1 MAASE
6 FPQHERLTRVLNI
19 YRRAM
24 RRHIAEQWRGKHAD
38 EWFERL
44 YERLTEHQQEEIR
57 STRETLEWLRV
68 EGEATLSQDAENE
81 FLLDI
86 SMFLEAIKSRSDLFG
101 RQLTSRETTDK
112 IYAVYQLRN
121 KWAHPPL
128 RDLHK
133 PEVDGAVSYCWS
145 ILSIFDSAAAAAV
158 QEVTGDDAPSS
169 PPDLLL
175 ERIEE
180 LQEAIDAR
188 SLPSDQL
195 QGMLGQLLE
204 STSQMVEQDEGEQ
217 EWAKVAAE
225 LRALRE
231 ELAAAQA
238 RPEAERAADE
248 LAAEIRALRAE
259 IAGSRTW
266 VGEWWAR
273 CEREISAWLDRLAG
287 RR

>member
-24 RRHIAEQWRGKHAD
+24 RRHIAERWRGKHAD

-133 PEVDGAVSYCWS
+133 PEVDGAASYCWS

-204 STSQMVEQDEGEQ
+204 STSQMVEQDESEQ

-266 VGEWWAR
+266 VGDWWAR

>member
-24 RRHIAEQWRGKHAD
+24 RRHIAEQWRAKHAD

-57 STRETLEWLRV
+57 STRETLEWLRA
-68 EGEATLSQDAENE
+68 EGAATLSQDEENE

-101 RQLTSRETTDK
+101 RHLTSRDITDK

-145 ILSIFDSAAAAAV
+145 ILNLFDPVAAAAV
-158 QEVTGDDAPSS
+158 QEVSADDAPSS
-169 PPDLLL
+169 APDLLL
-175 ERIEE
+175 ER
-180 LQEAIDAR
+180 LDYLLDAIDAR
-188 SLPSDQL
+188 SLPTDQL
-195 QGMLGQLLE
+195 QGMLGQLLAN
-204 STSQMVEQDEGEQ
+204 TSQAVEQDESEQ
-217 EWAKVAAE
+217 EWAKAAAE

-248 LAAEIRALRAE
+248 LAAEVRALRAE

-273 CEREISAWLDRLAG
+273 CEREISGWLDRLAG

>member
-38 EWFERL
+38 EWFDRL
-44 YERLTEHQQEEIR
+44 FSFLTERQQEEIR
-57 STRETLEWLRV
+57 STRETLALQRTD
-68 EGEATLSQDAENE
+68 GETTLSLEEENE

-86 SMFLEAIKSRSDLFG
+86 AMFLEAIKSRSDLFG
-101 RQLTSRETTDK
+101 SQLTSREVTDK

-133 PEVDGAVSYCWS
+133 PEVDGAVSYCAS
-145 ILSIFDSAAAAAV
+145 ILDIFDPGAADAV
-158 QEVTGDDAPSS
+158 RGVTTGGALSS
-169 PPDLLL
+169 SPDLLL
-175 ERIEE
+175 ERMEYLQDAIE
-180 LQEAIDAR
+180 AR

-204 STSQMVEQDEGEQ
+204 STSQLVGQDSSEQ
-217 EWAKVAAE
+217 EWAKAAAE

-231 ELAAAQA
+231 ELAASQA
-238 RPEAERAADE
+238 PPEERAVDD

-259 IAGSRTW
+259 VAASRTW
-266 VGEWWAR
+266 VGDWWAR
-273 CEREISAWLDRLAG
+273 CEREISVWLDRLGG

>member
-38 EWFERL
+38 EWFDRL

-68 EGEATLSQDAENE
+68 EGEATFSQDEENE

-86 SMFLEAIKSRSDLFG
+86 AMFLEATKSRSDLFG
-101 RQLTSRETTDK
+101 SQLTSREVTDK

-133 PEVDGAVSYCWS
+133 PEVDGAVSYCAS
-145 ILSIFDSAAAAAV
+145 ILDIFDPDAADAV
-158 QEVTGDDAPSS
+158 RGVTSDGALSS
-169 PPDLLL
+169 SPDLLL
-175 ERIEE
+175 ERMEYLQDAIE
-180 LQEAIDAR
+180 AR

-195 QGMLGQLLE
+195 RGMLGQLLE
-204 STSQMVEQDEGEQ
+204 STSQIVEQDEGEQ
-217 EWAKVAAE
+217 EWAKAAAE

-238 RPEAERAADE
+238 QPEERAVDD
-248 LAAEIRALRAE
+248 LAVEIRALRGEVA
-259 IAGSRTW
+259 ASRTW
-266 VGEWWAR
+266 VGDWWAR
-273 CEREISAWLDRLAG
+273 CEREISVWLDRLAG

>member
-1 MAASE
+1 MMAASE

-38 EWFERL
+38 EWFDKL
-44 YERLTEHQQEEIR
+44 WSYLTEHQQQEIH
-57 STRETLEWLRV
+57 STRETLASQRAA
-68 EGEATLSQDAENE
+68 GEAALSQEEENE

-86 SMFLEAIKSRSDLFG
+86 AMFLEAIKSRSDLFG
-101 RQLTSRETTDK
+101 RQLTLRETTDK
-112 IYAVYQLRN
+112 IYAMYQLRN

-133 PEVDGAVSYCWS
+133 PEVDGAVSYCAS
-145 ILSIFDSAAAAAV
+145 ILDIFDPVAAEAV
-158 QEVTGDDAPSS
+158 RGVTVGDALSS
-169 PPDLLL
+169 SSDLLL
-175 ERIEE
+175 ERVEQ
-180 LQEAIDAR
+180 LQDTIDAR
-188 SLPSDQL
+188 SLPTEQL
-195 QGMLGQLLE
+195 QGMLGQLLVN
-204 STSQMVEQDEGEQ
+204 TSQVVEPDESEP
-217 EWAKVAAE
+217 EWATVSAE

-238 RPEAERAADE
+238 RPEERATDD
-248 LAAEIRALRAE
+248 LAAEVRALRAE

>member
-68 EGEATLSQDAENE
+68 EGEATFSQDEENE

-86 SMFLEAIKSRSDLFG
+86 AMFLEATKSRSDLFG
-101 RQLTSRETTDK
+101 SQLTSREVTDK

-133 PEVDGAVSYCWS
+133 PEVDGAVSYCAS
-145 ILSIFDSAAAAAV
+145 ILDIFDPGAADAV
-158 QEVTGDDAPSS
+158 RGVTSDGALSS
-169 PPDLLL
+169 SPDLLL
-175 ERIEE
+175 ERMEYLQDAIE
-180 LQEAIDAR
+180 AR

-204 STSQMVEQDEGEQ
+204 STSQLVEQDGSEQ
-217 EWAKVAAE
+217 EWAKAAAE

-231 ELAAAQA
+231 ELAASQA
-238 RPEAERAADE
+238 PPEERAVDD

-259 IAGSRTW
+259 VAASRTW
-266 VGEWWAR
+266 VGDWWAR
-273 CEREISAWLDRLAG
+273 CEREISVWLDRLAG

>member
-38 EWFERL
+38 EWFDRL

-68 EGEATLSQDAENE
+68 EGEATFSQDEENE

-86 SMFLEAIKSRSDLFG
+86 AMFLEATKSRSDLFG
-101 RQLTSRETTDK
+101 SQLTSREVTDK

-133 PEVDGAVSYCWS
+133 PEVDGAVSYCAS
-145 ILSIFDSAAAAAV
+145 ILDIFDPVAADAV
-158 QEVTGDDAPSS
+158 RGVTTGGALSS
-169 PPDLLL
+169 SQDSLL
-175 ERIEE
+175 ERIEY
-180 LQEAIDAR
+180 LQDAIEAR
-188 SLPSDQL
+188 SLPTDQL
-195 QGMLGQLLE
+195 RGMLGQLLE
-204 STSQMVEQDEGEQ
+204 STSQIVEQDEGEQ
-217 EWAKVAAE
+217 EWAKAAAE

-231 ELAAAQA
+231 ELAASQGP
-238 RPEAERAADE
+238 PEERAVDD

-259 IAGSRTW
+259 VAASRTR
-266 VGEWWAR
+266 VGDWWAR
-273 CEREISAWLDRLAG
+273 CEREISVWLDRLAG

>member
-38 EWFERL
+38 EWFDRL

-68 EGEATLSQDAENE
+68 EGEATFSQDEENE

-86 SMFLEAIKSRSDLFG
+86 AMFLEATKSRSDLFG
-101 RQLTSRETTDK
+101 SQLTSREVTDK

-133 PEVDGAVSYCWS
+133 PEVDGAASYCWS
-145 ILSIFDSAAAAAV
+145 ILNIFDSAAAAAV
-158 QEVTGDDAPSS
+158 QEVAGDDAPAS

-180 LQEAIDAR
+180 LQDAIDAR

-204 STSQMVEQDEGEQ
+204 STSQLVEQDGSEQ
-217 EWAKVAAE
+217 EWAKAAAE

-231 ELAAAQA
+231 ELAASQA
-238 RPEAERAADE
+238 PPAERAVDD
-248 LAAEIRALRAE
+248 LAVEIRALRAE
-259 IAGSRTW
+259 VAASRTW
-266 VGEWWAR
+266 VGDWWAR
-273 CEREISAWLDRLAG
+273 CEREISVWLDRLAG

>member
-38 EWFERL
+38 EWFDRL

-68 EGEATLSQDAENE
+68 EGEATFSQDEENE

-86 SMFLEAIKSRSDLFG
+86 AMFLEATKSRSDLFG
-101 RQLTSRETTDK
+101 SQLTSREVTDK

-133 PEVDGAVSYCWS
+133 PEVDGAVSYCAS
-145 ILSIFDSAAAAAV
+145 ILDIFDPDAADAV
-158 QEVTGDDAPSS
+158 RGVTTGGALSS
-169 PPDLLL
+169 SPDLLL
-175 ERIEE
+175 ERMEYLQDAIE
-180 LQEAIDAR
+180 AR

-204 STSQMVEQDEGEQ
+204 STSQLVEQDGSEQ
-217 EWAKVAAE
+217 EWAKAAAE

-231 ELAAAQA
+231 ELAASQAQ
-238 RPEAERAADE
+238 PEERAVDD

-259 IAGSRTW
+259 VAASRTW
-266 VGEWWAR
+266 VGDWWAR
-273 CEREISAWLDRLAG
+273 CEREISVWLDRLAG

>member
-24 RRHIAEQWRGKHAD
+24 RRHIAEQWRAKYPESWFD
-38 EWFERL
+38 ELFT
-44 YERLTEHQQEEIR
+44 YLTEHQQYEIR
-57 STRETLEWLRV
+57 STREMLERQRA
-68 EGEATLSQDAENE
+68 GGAATFSQDEENE

-86 SMFLEAIKSRSDLFG
+86 SMFMDAVKSRSDLFG
-101 RQLTSRETTDK
+101 SQLTSREVTDK

-133 PEVDGAVSYCWS
+133 PEVDGAVSYCGS
-145 ILSIFDSAAAAAV
+145 ILDIFDSAAANAVRGAAA
-158 QEVTGDDAPSS
+158 DDAPSS
-169 PPDLLL
+169 FPDLLL
-175 ERIEE
+175 EQIEY
-180 LQEAIDAR
+180 LQDAIDAR
-188 SLPSDQL
+188 SLPTSQL
-195 QGMLGQLLE
+195 QGMLGQLLAN
-204 STSQMVEQDEGEQ
+204 TSQMVEQDGSEQ
-217 EWAKVAAE
+217 EWATAAAE

-238 RPEAERAADE
+238 QPEERATDD

-259 IAGSRTW
+259 IAASRTW
-266 VGEWWAR
+266 VGDWWGR